1 MRIQIFVLTLFG
13 LAVSGCTPVPMGGEG
28 ATKSGAPLIAE
39 AKLGFDQTNEIIIS
53 SAEGWSCSGRYTKNA
68 NTTTRK
74 FPLTCNNGAKGNAIM
89 SVNSVQQ
96 RATVAFQ
103 LSNGES
109 GRVAFGVVS

>member
-1 MRIQIFVLTLFG
+1 MRSQLIAVATIG
-13 LAVSGCTPVPMGGEG
+13 LAVSACTPVPMGGEG
-28 ATKSGAPLIAE
+28 ATESGTPLIAE

-53 SAEGWSCSGRYTKNA
+53 SAQGWSCSGRYTKDPNS
-68 NTTTRK
+68 TTRK
-74 FPLTCNNGAKGNAIM
+74 FPLACTNGAKGNAIM

-109 GRVAFGVVS
+109 GRVAFGAVS